1 MQPGPRNL
9 ITDVDGLLVGN
20 AEEAR
25 LRSGVTVVL
34 GERPFVASCSHLM
47 EPPVFAD
54 QVKRGLRDAERTGRI
69 LRSSGAALDHPVHPN
84 LPETAYLKAL
94 TLQLD

>member
-1 MQPGPRNL
+1 M
-9 ITDVDGLLVGN
+9 D
-20 AEEAR
+20 
-25 LRSGVTVVL
+25 
-34 GERPFVASCSHLM
+34 
-47 EPPVFAD
+47 PPAFAD
-54 QVKRGLRDAERTGRI
+54 NVKRGLRDALRTGRI

>member
-1 MQPGPRNL
+1 MVCDESGWLALSGDTCPLCGEPTRP
-9 ITDVDGLLVGN
+9 TADVV
-20 AEEAR
+20 EEPIEAAAHAVAV
-25 LRSGVTVVL
+25 LTVEL
-34 GERPFVASCSHLM
+34 DNPTGY
-47 EPPVFAD
+47 
-54 QVKRGLRDAERTGRI
+54 GRI